1 MLEFP
6 SHFNHAFLEMNKH
19 ATGGSSRGLGFCFAS
34 ESFFFFSRDTGFLD
48 QEVLKNE
55 CRTDKCDQHTGRVII
70 QNKREKVQ
78 LNIFPKKDLE
88 K

>member
-1 MLEFP
+1 
-6 SHFNHAFLEMNKH
+6 MNKH
-19 ATGGSSRGLGFCFAS
+19 AIRGSSYGLGFCFSS
-34 ESFFFFSRDTGFLD
+34 EGFFFFDSETGFLD
-48 QEVLKNE
+48 QEVLKNK

-78 LNIFPKKDLE
+78 LNIFPKTDLE